1 MNGINEVRLLGNLG
15 SDPELKHTA
24 AGVAILSI
32 SLATSR
38 QWKDR
43 QTGEKR
49 DHTEWHRLKLFDR
62 RAEVLAQYGRK
73 GSRVYI
79 SGELRTHKWTGQDGV
94 ERYTTEI
101 LVQDVR
107 LLDGRPDQERATAP
121 PTGAPPGR
129 EEPPPF
135 DDDIPF

>member
-1 MNGINEVRLLGNLG
+1 MNGLNEVRLLGNLG
-15 SDPELKHTA
+15 SDPELRHTA
-24 AGVAILSI
+24 AGAATLTI

-49 DHTEWHRLKLFDR
+49 EHTEWHRLKLFDR

-79 SGELRTHKWTGQDGV
+79 SGELRTHKWTGQDSV
-94 ERYTTEI
+94 ERYTTEV
-101 LVQDVR
+101 LVQDIR
-107 LLDGRPDQERATAP
+107 LLDGRHDQDRATEP
-121 PTGAPPGR
+121 PPAAPPGQDA
-129 EEPPPF
+129 PPPF
-135 DDDIPF
+135 DDDVPF